1 MRVLVV
7 DDHATFRLG
16 VARLV
21 EKLQPSALLLEAGT
35 GADALAVLDRHPDV
49 SIVLL
54 DLDLPD
60 HSGFDV
66 MAMIRAKVP
75 RAAVVV
81 LSAYDQ
87 APLVRQALKLGAMSF
102 ISKKYPI
109 DKFEKV
115 LSQVFNGQPHVVSSI
130 ANSTLQPLDG
140 RDSLFFPVQLKPLLS
155 ENPLTERRELTE
167 REKQVLRFLIQGW
180 SNNDIGEALDM
191 KEGTTKTHV
200 ASIYRKLR
208 VTNRTELI
216 MTVEQLGLIL

>member
-1 MRVLVV
+1 MRILIV
-7 DDHATFRLG
+7 DDHATFRFG

-21 EKLQPSALLLEAGT
+21 EKLQPSALLYEAGT
-35 GADALAVLDRHPDV
+35 GAEALALLDRHPDV
-49 SIVLL
+49 SVVLL

-109 DKFEKV
+109 DKFEHV
-115 LSQVFNGQPHVVSSI
+115 LTQVLNGQPHVISSI
-130 ANSTLQPLDG
+130 ANSSLQPLDG
-140 RDSLFFPVQLKPLLS
+140 RESLFFPVQHKPLLG
-155 ENPLTERRELTE
+155 ENPLTGRRELTE

-180 SNNDIGEALDM
+180 SNNDIGEVLEM

-200 ASIYRKLR
+200 ASIYRKLQ
-208 VTNRTELI
+208 VTNRAELI
-216 MTVEQLGLIL
+216 TTVEQLGLIL